1 MFKNYIKIALRNIR
15 KHKGYSFINIAGLA
29 IGMACCIVIFLWVQ
43 DELSFDGFHENAKHI
58 YRVVYED
65 HMTEKITRRWRN
77 APPLAPTLKAEFPE
91 IMDATRFSSW
101 GRFLVKYGEQSS
113 KERSGFADPSFFEIF
128 TFPFIKGDPKAA
140 LNDPNSVVITQEM
153 AVKYFGSEDPLDKT
167 MNFENSVDLFVT
179 GVIENVPHNSHIRFD
194 FLTRFETLHKF
205 WDARDLMDSWDILG
219 FGTYV
224 FLPENANIQALNQKI
239 AGIYEEHD
247 PDIKLKL
254 YLQPLNEVHLHALSG
269 GGPIIYVYVF
279 SLIAFFVLMIACVN
293 FMNLS
298 TARSVKRAKEVGIRK
313 VVGAHKRGL
322 ILQFFWESITMAFI
336 SLLLAVLLVGLL
348 LPVFNTLSGKQLVLN
363 LLHTEII
370 LGLISIAVVTGLLS
384 GIYPA
389 LFLSSFQPIK
399 TLKDFRKSGS
409 SGFRKIL
416 VVFQFSL
423 SVMLIICTIVAT
435 NQLDYIR
442 NRNLGF
448 DRANLLWIPS
458 NSELAAKYE
467 AAKEEILRN
476 PGVINLTH
484 TSVLV
489 GTETT
494 YETSSVDWEG
504 KEKDK
509 RVKFHV
515 VSVDYGFIETF
526 QMEMALGRFFSK
538 EYRTDGQN
546 FIINEEAVR
555 KMGLRNPVGKRVSAF
570 EREGTIIGVMKDF
583 HLQSLHLEIEPIIFK
598 LTESWRLNLIVRVN
612 PDNIPGTIS
621 HLKRVF
627 EKFAPSFPFEYH
639 FMDEEFDMLYRS
651 EYRMREL
658 FQYFAIL
665 AIFISCLGL
674 LGLASFMAE
683 QRTKEIGI
691 RKVLGAS
698 ISGVVLLLSKEFIKW
713 VLVANIV
720 AWPVAYFAISAWL
733 ENFAYRT
740 NVSMSI
746 FILSGVL
753 ALVTALLTVSY
764 QTLKAALANPVES
777 LRYE

>member
-1 MFKNYIKIALRNIR
+1 MFKNYLKIALRNIK
-15 KHKGYSFINIAGLA
+15 KHKGYSFINISGLA
-29 IGMACCIVIFLWVQ
+29 IGMACCILILLWVQ
-43 DELSFDGFHENAKHI
+43 DELSFDRFHENAEYI

-65 HMTEKITRRWRN
+65 HDSEKITHRWRN

-113 KERSGFADPSFFEIF
+113 KERSGFVDPSFFEIF
-128 TFPFIKGDPKAA
+128 TFPFIKGDPKTA

-153 AVKYFGSEDPLDKT
+153 AAKYFGSEDPLEKT

-194 FLTRFETLHKF
+194 FLTRFETLTKF
-205 WDARDLMDSWDILG
+205 WSVRNLLGSWNILG

-247 PDIKLKL
+247 PDIRLKL
-254 YLQPLNEVHLHALSG
+254 YLQPLNEVHPHALNG

-336 SLLLAVLLVGLL
+336 SLLLAVLLVELL
-348 LPVFNTLSGKQLVLN
+348 LPVFNTLSGKQLGLN
-363 LLHTEII
+363 LLHTKII
-370 LGLISIAVVTGLLS
+370 LGLIAIAAVTGLLS
-384 GIYPA
+384 GVYPA
-389 LFLSSFQPIK
+389 FFLSSFQPIK
-399 TLKDFRKSGS
+399 VLKDLRKSGS

-423 SVMLIICTIVAT
+423 SVILIICTIAVT

-467 AAKEEILRN
+467 AAKEEMLHN
-476 PGVINLTH
+476 TGVINLTH

-494 YETSSVDWEG
+494 YETHFVDWEG

-509 RVKFHV
+509 RVEFHV
-515 VSVDYGFIETF
+515 VSVDYDFVETF

-538 EYRTDGQN
+538 EYGSDEQN

-555 KMGLRNPVGKRVSAF
+555 KMGLRNPVGKSVSAF
-570 EREGTIIGVMKDF
+570 EREGIIIGVMKDF
-583 HLQSLHLEIEPIIFK
+583 HLLSLHSEIEPVIFK
-598 LTESWRLNLIVRVN
+598 LTESWRLNLIVRIN
-612 PDNIPGTIS
+612 PDNIPATIS
-621 HLKRVF
+621 HLKSVF

-674 LGLASFMAE
+674 LGLASFMTE

-691 RKVLGAS
+691 RKVLGAPVS
-698 ISGVVLLLSKEFIKW
+698 RIILLLSADFTKW
-713 VLVANIV
+713 VLAANII
-720 AWPVAYFAISAWL
+720 AWPLAYFAISKWL

-740 NVSMSI
+740 SLNMSI

-753 ALVTALLTVSY
+753 ALATALITVSY
-764 QTLKAALANPVES
+764 QTLKAALSNPVES

>member
-1 MFKNYIKIALRNIR
+1 MFKNYIKIALRNIK
-15 KHKGYSFINIAGLA
+15 KHKGYSFINISGLA
-29 IGMACCIVIFLWVQ
+29 IGMACCILILLWIQ
-43 DELSFDGFHENAKHI
+43 DELSFDRFHENAKQI
-58 YRVVYED
+58 YRCVFED
-65 HMTEKITRRWRN
+65 HTSEKVTRHWRN

-128 TFPFIKGDPKAA
+128 TFPFVKGDSKTA
-140 LNDPNSVVITQEM
+140 LNDPNSVIVTQEM
-153 AVKYFGSEDPLDKT
+153 AAKYFGSEDPLNKI

-179 GVIENVPHNSHIRFD
+179 GVIENVPHNSHIQFD

-205 WDARDLMDSWDILG
+205 WDARNLMDSWDILG

-224 FLPENANIQALNQKI
+224 FLPENANIHAINQKI

-247 PDIKLKL
+247 PDLKLKL
-254 YLQPLNEVHLHALSG
+254 YIQPLNEVHLHALSG

-298 TARSVKRAKEVGIRK
+298 TARSVRRAKEVGIRK

-322 ILQFFWESITMAFI
+322 VLQFFWESIIMAFI
-336 SLLLAVLLVGLL
+336 SLLLAVLLVELL
-348 LPVFNTLSGKQLVLN
+348 LPAFNTLSGKQLVLN
-363 LLHTEII
+363 LLHTKII
-370 LGLISIAVVTGLLS
+370 LGLIAIAVVTGLFS

-389 LFLSSFQPIK
+389 FYLSSFQPIK
-399 TLKDFRKSGS
+399 ALKDFIKSGS

-423 SVMLIICTIVAT
+423 SVLLIICTIAVT

-467 AAKEEILRN
+467 AAKEEILQN
-476 PGVINLTH
+476 PDVINLTH

-494 YETSSVDWEG
+494 YTTPFVDWEG
-504 KEKDK
+504 KEEDK
-509 RVKFHV
+509 RIEFHV
-515 VSVDYGFIETF
+515 VYVDYDFIETF
-526 QMEMALGRFFSK
+526 QMEMAQGRFFSK
-538 EYRTDGQN
+538 EYRTDGEN
-546 FIINEEAVR
+546 FVINEEAAR
-555 KMGLRNPVGKRVSAF
+555 RMGLRNPVGKRVSAF
-570 EREGTIIGVMKDF
+570 EREGTIVGVMKDF
-583 HLQSLHLEIEPIIFK
+583 HLLSLHSEIEPVIFQ
-598 LTESWRLNLIVRVN
+598 LRESWRLNLIVRVN
-612 PDNIPGTIS
+612 PNNIPGTIS

-651 EYRMREL
+651 EYRMRVL

-691 RKVLGAS
+691 RKVLGAPVS
-698 ISGVVLLLSKEFIKW
+698 RIILLLSADFTKW
-713 VLVANIV
+713 VLAANII
-720 AWPVAYFAISAWL
+720 AWPLAYFAISKWL
-733 ENFAYRT
+733 ENYAYRT
-740 NVSMSI
+740 NLNMLI